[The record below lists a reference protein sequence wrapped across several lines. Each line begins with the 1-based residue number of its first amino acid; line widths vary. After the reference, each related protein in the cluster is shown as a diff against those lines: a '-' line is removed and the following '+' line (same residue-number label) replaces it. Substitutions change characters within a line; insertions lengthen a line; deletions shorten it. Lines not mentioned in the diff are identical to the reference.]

1 MNGEEA
7 QGRPCV
13 SIRGARQ
20 ADWASVR
27 DLLER
32 AGLPIAGVEEWLP
45 HFLVAEHEGEI
56 VGAAGLEL
64 YGASAL
70 LRSVAVRPDW
80 QRSGLGRQLV
90 DRLLSQAGEHG
101 THDVYL
107 LTTTAE
113 HYFPRLGFACI
124 ARDEV
129 PQPVRGSVE
138 FTSACPASAVVMQK
152 TLAHHGHQ
160 ASEAR

>member
-1 MNGEEA
+1 MGHG
-7 QGRPCV
+7 QDRRCV
-13 SIRGARQ
+13 SVRGAHGGDFS
-20 ADWASVR
+20 AVSGLLAS
-27 DLLER
+27 
-32 AGLPIAGVEEWLP
+32 AGLPTAGVEEWLP
-45 HFLVAEHEGEI
+45 HFLVAEDRGEI

-80 QRSGLGRQLV
+80 RGSGLARQLV
-90 DRLLSQAGEHG
+90 DQLLAAAQDRG

-124 ARDEV
+124 TRAQV
-129 PQPVRGSVE
+129 PPAVQRSVE
-138 FTSACPASAVVMQK
+138 FAEACPASAVVMQK
-152 TLAHHGHQ
+152 TLTVPERA
-160 ASEAR
+160 ASEAG